1 MKNPD
6 KLFEA
11 FTIYIQSKGINPQ
24 KKFTVGEI
32 GEILDECRKVKVVD
46 IKNSDSYNYAITGM
60 FANQNN
66 RYYFD
71 FIDKS
76 ISKKLTDIANN
87 HNRDNRKW
95 KKIYS
100 QEELYINKK
109 YIESNVNLSKS
120 DKTYKEGRKILVEN
134 HIEIERNKKVIK
146 DAKALFYNK
155 HNRLF
160 CEICG
165 FDFEKAYGE
174 LGEGFIEAHHINPVS
189 KMKDGDETSIEDIM
203 MVCSNCHSII
213 HRNID
218 IDLEDIKKIF
228 K

>member
-11 FTIYIQSKGINPQ
+11 FTIYIQSKGINPR

-32 GEILDECRKVKVVD
+32 GAILDECRKVGDID
-46 IKNSDSYNYAITGM
+46 IKDSNSYNYAITGM
-60 FANQNN
+60 FANQKN
-66 RYYFD
+66 RDYFS
-71 FIDKS
+71 FLNKS
-76 ISKKLTDIANN
+76 IPKELTDIANN
-87 HNRDNRKW
+87 TNRDNRKW
-95 KKIYS
+95 KKIYE

-109 YIESNVNLSKS
+109 YIKVNVNLSKS
-120 DKTYKEGRKILVEN
+120 DKMYKEGRKILVDN
-134 HIEIERNKKVIK
+134 HMQIERNKKVIK
-146 DAKALFYNK
+146 NAKALFYKK
-155 HNRLF
+155 HKRLF

-165 FDFEKAYGE
+165 FDFEKAYGK